1 MNLSDKIKLLEKEYN
16 NGNMVKAEVMV
27 KELISEDSTLPH
39 LHNSYGMIL
48 DKLEKIDDAIASYK
62 KAIKLNPAYF
72 EVYFNMGQL
81 FMRNRMAEKAIPNY
95 KKTLELKPDFVEGYI
110 ALGNALKYLKKFKE
124 AIFNFR
130 KVVELKPDFP
140 GGHIVLGAALQ
151 ENGQLNE
158 AIPHLKKFGVASKA
172 RALECLYSI
181 KDISGYNKFLLE
193 LSKSQPLNLRAAT
206 ISAYASHQLDIE
218 NIYPFCKNPLD
229 YISITNIESD
239 LKPLSFDD
247 FYKEVLSFDEFW
259 EKSGKVT
266 NKAYKTHGNIFDNK
280 TKCILKL
287 KEIILDQIEKYK
299 QKFSKNKDYIITHW
313 PKSFHL
319 YGWHVRYLKLGKQ
332 NDHIHPDGWISGG
345 FYIKI
350 PKKKKN
356 NEGAI
361 RFDLHGFNY
370 PVLNKNKKIPH
381 VEYVPK
387 EGDFCLFPSSLFH
400 RTIPCP
406 SDEERHMIAFDIRP
420 KN

>member
-1 MNLSDKIKLLEKEYN
+1 MKKNDPKIKEIFNSALENHKKN
-16 NGNMVKAEVMV
+16 NLQKAE
-27 KELISEDSTLPH
+27 
-39 LHNSYGMIL
+39 
-48 DKLEKIDDAIASYK
+48 KLYNEV
-62 KAIKLNPAYF
+62 IKLDSSHFDATFYL
-72 EVYFNMGQL
+72 GQL
-81 FMRNRMAEKAIPNY
+81 FMKNRMAEKAIPNY
-95 KKTLELKPDFVEGYI
+95 KKTLEIKPDFIDGYI

-124 AIFNFR
+124 AIFNFK

-206 ISAYASHQLDIE
+206 ISAYASNQLDIE
-218 NIYPFCKNPLD
+218 NIYPFCKNPLN
-229 YISITNIESD
+229 YISIINIESD
-239 LKPLSFDD
+239 LKPLNFDD
-247 FYKEVLSFDEFW
+247 FYKEVLSFEEFW
-259 EKSGKVT
+259 EESGKVT
-266 NKAYKTHGNIFDNK
+266 NKAYKTHGNIFDKK

-287 KEIILDQIEKYK
+287 KEIILNQLEKYK
-299 QKFSKNKDYIITHW
+299 EKFSKSKDYIITRW
-313 PKSFHL
+313 PKSFQL
-319 YGWHVRYLKLGKQ
+319 YGWHVRYLKSGKQ
-332 NDHIHPDGWISGG
+332 NDHIHPDGWISGS

-350 PKKKKN
+350 PKNKKN

-361 RFDLHGFNY
+361 RFDLHGFGY
-370 PVLNKNKKIPH
+370 PILNKNKKIPH
-381 VEYVPK
+381 LEYIPK

>member
-1 MNLSDKIKLLEKEYN
+1 MKKNDPKIKEIFNSALENHKKN
-16 NGNMVKAEVMV
+16 NLQKAE
-27 KELISEDSTLPH
+27 
-39 LHNSYGMIL
+39 
-48 DKLEKIDDAIASYK
+48 KLYNEV
-62 KAIKLNPAYF
+62 IKLDSSHFDATFYL
-72 EVYFNMGQL
+72 GQL
-81 FMRNRMAEKAIPNY
+81 FMKNRMAEKAIPNY
-95 KKTLELKPDFVEGYI
+95 KKTLEIKPDFIDGYI

-124 AIFNFR
+124 AIFNFK

-206 ISAYASHQLDIE
+206 ISAYASNQLDIE
-218 NIYPFCKNPLD
+218 NIYPFCKTPLD
-229 YISITNIESD
+229 YISIINIESD
-239 LKPLSFDD
+239 LKPLNFDD
-247 FYKEVLSFDEFW
+247 FYKEVLSFEEFW
-259 EKSGKVT
+259 EESGKVT
-266 NKAYKTHGNIFDNK
+266 NKAYKTHGNIFDKK

-287 KEIILDQIEKYK
+287 KEIILNQLEKYK
-299 QKFSKNKDYIITHW
+299 EKFSKSKDYIITRW
-313 PKSFHL
+313 PKSFQL
-319 YGWHVRYLKLGKQ
+319 YGWHVRYLKSGKQ
-332 NDHIHPDGWISGG
+332 NDHIHPDGWISGS

-350 PKKKKN
+350 PKNKKN

-361 RFDLHGFNY
+361 RFDLHGFGY
-370 PVLNKNKKIPH
+370 PILNKNKKIPH
-381 VEYVPK
+381 LEYIPK